1 MIYSKENKKMITSLP
16 EETRERPHLNKR
28 SDYMPESKFRQKAVA
43 LKYNP
48 DSDIAPKV
56 VAKGAGL
63 VAEKILERAEDI
75 PIHQDAALVEDLT
88 RLDLGD
94 NIPPEL
100 YDVIAQV
107 LVFIS
112 ELDRQESQKHKKNPT
127 YEQRTWGSENLLTT

>member
-1 MIYSKENKKMITSLP
+1 
-16 EETRERPHLNKR
+16 
-28 SDYMPESKFRQKAVA
+28 MPEPNLPKFRQKAVA

-63 VAEKILERAEDI
+63 VAEKIIERAEDI
-75 PIHQDAALVEDLT
+75 HIHQDAALVEDLT
-88 RLDLGD
+88 RMDLGD

-100 YDVIAQV
+100 YDVIAQI

-112 ELDRQESQKHKKNPT
+112 ELDRQESKKKPPHQ
-127 YEQRTWGSENLLTT
+127 QRLWRGNQDLLTT

>member
-1 MIYSKENKKMITSLP
+1 
-16 EETRERPHLNKR
+16 
-28 SDYMPESKFRQKAVA
+28 MPESNLPKFRQKAVA

-48 DSDIAPKV
+48 DTDIAPKV

-63 VAEKILERAEDI
+63 VAEKIIERAESL

-112 ELDRQESQKHKKNPT
+112 ELDRQESLKKRPPR
-127 YEQRTWGSENLLTT
+127 EQRIWRGHENEGLLTT

>member
-1 MIYSKENKKMITSLP
+1 MSKKGAVTMSEP
-16 EETRERPHLNKR
+16 
-28 SDYMPESKFRQKAVA
+28 KFRQKAVA

-56 VAKGAGL
+56 IAKGAGF
-63 VAEKILERAEDI
+63 VAEKILERAEDT

-112 ELDRQESQKHKKNPT
+112 ELDRQENRKQQKSPR
-127 YEQRTWGSENLLTT
+127 EQRMWGGNEDFLIT